1 VPGINVGRMKMNR
14 IVAAVITAVVAVPA
28 WAGAVNPIPE
38 PGVLELLAVGA
49 VAGAI
54 VWARNRRK

>member
-1 VPGINVGRMKMNR
+1 MNR
-14 IVAAVITAVVAVPA
+14 FVAAVVAVAAAMPA
-28 WAGAVNPIPE
+28 WAGAVNPISE

>member
-1 VPGINVGRMKMNR
+1 MNR
-14 IVAAVITAVVAVPA
+14 IVAAVIAAVALPA
-28 WAGAVNPIPE
+28 WAGVPAPVPE

>member
-1 VPGINVGRMKMNR
+1 MLMKTNASAKDAA
-14 IVAAVITAVVAVPA
+14 AAVAILLLLPGSA
-28 WAGAVNPIPE
+28 WALSPIPVPE
-38 PGVLELLAVGA
+38 PGVLGLLAAAG

>member
-1 VPGINVGRMKMNR
+1 MSNKI
-14 IVAAVITAVVAVPA
+14 VVAVLASVVALPA
-28 WAGAVNPIPE
+28 LAGAVTNPIPE
-38 PGVLELLAVGA
+38 PGVIELLAVGA

>member
-1 VPGINVGRMKMNR
+1 MHR
-14 IVAAVITAVVAVPA
+14 IAAAVVAATASLPA
-28 WAGAVNPIPE
+28 WATVVNPIPE
-38 PGVLELLAVGA
+38 PGVLELLVAGA

>member
-1 VPGINVGRMKMNR
+1 MNR
-14 IVAAVITAVVAVPA
+14 IFVAALAVIVAVPA
-28 WAGAVNPIPE
+28 WAGGPPTAIPE

-49 VAGAI
+49 VAGVI

>member
-1 VPGINVGRMKMNR
+1 MRRAIAVV
-14 IVAAVITAVVAVPA
+14 VAAVAAAPA
-28 WAGAVNPIPE
+28 WATTSLPVPE
-38 PGVLELLAVGA
+38 PGVLELLAAGA

>member
-1 VPGINVGRMKMNR
+1 MVRI
-14 IVAAVITAVVAVPA
+14 IVAAFVTAGVALPA
-28 WAGAVNPIPE
+28 FAGAVNPIPE

-54 VWARNRRK
+54 VWARGRRK